1 MNIIRIVLVLLW
13 IFDITNMPFMEMFDT
28 TYPINALVWLLI
40 WIFVIGIKIKVKYEW
55 NTCFLRSEYDYRSW
69 N

>member
-40 WIFVIGIKIKVKYEW
+40 WIFVIGIKIKVKYE
-55 NTCFLRSEYDYRSW
+55 
-69 N
+69 